1 MPWILDKRLDQMILL
16 LLTLLQTAV
25 SVCPEF
31 NASKI
36 RLITF
41 DVFGALMTTSVNL
54 RRAVESALPALSP
67 SVASQIAGDM
77 LSFYASY
84 MDDGG
89 FVFNSSIE
97 SPQPFVWVTR
107 KGLENAFSSRA
118 PTCGANCSPGS
129 IAFEQLANSAWG
141 NLTPYAD
148 VVPALVKI
156 SSRFEIGVLSNVLR
170 TRSTHCH
177 CC

>member
-1 MPWILDKRLDQMILL
+1 MMIKRKRLDQMMIRLSFL
-16 LLTLLQTAV
+16 FTLSSSLVPSDAAV

-77 LSFYASY
+77 LSYYASY

-89 FVFNSSIE
+89 FIFN
-97 SPQPFVWVTR
+97 
-107 KGLENAFSSRA
+107 
-118 PTCGANCSPGS
+118 
-129 IAFEQLANSAWG
+129 
-141 NLTPYAD
+141 
-148 VVPALVKI
+148 
-156 SSRFEIGVLSNVLR
+156 
-170 TRSTHCH
+170 
-177 CC
+177 